1 MSCLTGYPYFYDN
14 KNMEP
19 KRAVKALA
27 ALAQASRLAIYR
39 LLVSR
44 GPEGM
49 AAGAIGERLQ
59 IPPATLSF
67 HLKELDHAGL
77 VTPRQAGRFV
87 IYAANFDEME
97 ALLEFLTENCCGGNV
112 CVATKRHARQSAKSR
127 PRRAAGTATA

>member
-1 MSCLTGYPYFYDN
+1 
-14 KNMEP
+14 MEP
-19 KRAVKALA
+19 KRAVKALG

-44 GPEGM
+44 GPAGM

-67 HLKELDHAGL
+67 HLKELNHAGL

-87 IYAANFDEME
+87 IYAANFDEMQ
-97 ALLEFLTENCCGGNV
+97 ALISFLTESCCGGNP
-112 CVATKRHARQSAKSR
+112 CVSTKRRAKQSVKLRSR
-127 PRRAAGTATA
+127 PAAGTSAA